1 MIVGYIHGQK
11 LEVLQPKI
19 VADTIDYLEAQFYFK
34 SSEWD
39 DCEKWAHFRNGDNN
53 YSIKLNNGKVA
64 KKDHLNLGAGVWEI
78 WLHGSEFVDGALSE
92 RITTNIVTITVE
104 TTGTIEGDPLPLT
117 PEGEAER
124 ILAMIGNLSDLS
136 TEEKQTLVA
145 AINEAASK
153 GGGGA
158 VSSVNGQT
166 GDVELTADDVGAISK
181 DTYKNEYYYGD
192 TNIEPSPI
200 EEFTYEED
208 DNTVYLT
215 GLTQE
220 AAYDEILSV
229 VIPYEAFGKK
239 VALRQYDFESIS
251 SYTETLILPRG
262 LQMGGYNF
270 GYGSYIKKLVLPE
283 GVDAIKSKCFRDLYN
298 LSEVRIP
305 EGVIA
310 IQDGAFT
317 GCAGLK
323 RIYIPDSVI
332 SFNDSVEADAPF
344 KGAEASATIVC
355 SQGSAAEA
363 YAKKRGFAIEY
374 TGIAIDEKPTE
385 GSKNAVSSGGVYEA
399 IGDIET
405 ALDSII
411 SLQEALIGGDSV

>member
-1 MIVGYIHGQK
+1 MNRR
-11 LEVLQPKI
+11 L
-19 VADTIDYLEAQFYFK
+19 
-34 SSEWD
+34 
-39 DCEKWAHFRNGDNN
+39 
-53 YSIKLNNGKVA
+53 
-64 KKDHLNLGAGVWEI
+64 
-78 WLHGSEFVDGALSE
+78 
-92 RITTNIVTITVE
+92 IVTILNKIASCENDVRIVCGNCDYEIEFNFDAEWERHDVKTALFVVNGKAIPQVFRGNVCQVPVIQNTRVVE
-104 TTGTIEGDPLPLT
+104 IGVFAGTIDDGT
-117 PEGEAER
+117 
-124 ILAMIGNLSDLS
+124 LS
-136 TEEKQTLVA
+136 TSTPALVGCIKGVTEYDDTIPPPEDSVYAQIVEMCEHAVEVAEKVEEELENTDF
-145 AINEAASK
+145 
-153 GGGGA
+153 GDGA

-166 GDVELTADDVGAISK
+166 GDVVLTADDVGAVSR

-192 TNIEPSPI
+192 SNIAPSPI

-270 GYGSYIKKLVLPE
+270 GYGSYITKLVLPE

-310 IQDGAFT
+310 IQDGAFA
-317 GCAGLK
+317 GCTGLK

-332 SFNDSVEADAPF
+332 SFNDSFEDDAPF

-405 ALDSII
+405 ALDGII